1 MKKLIN
7 NKHFVK
13 ITITLYSQQT
23 KSIMTSK
30 ITHVLLFSLFA
41 LLNFTANA
49 FNVTF
54 RVDMS
59 QQSGYTTPQVS
70 GNFISWAQPFL
81 SLTDANGDQ
90 IWEGTANIAAGS
102 FEYKF
107 TADNWGM
114 QETLLAG
121 STCTTTNFGFT
132 NRTLVVS
139 GDVVLPVVC
148 WGACVDCAFAPSYY
162 DVTFQVDMNEMMSN
176 IDSVFT
182 TPEVNGTFNG
192 WCGNCNAMT
201 DANGDGIW
209 STTITLMEGDYDY
222 KFSHDAWGGQEPLSP
237 GSLCTMT
244 SSGYT
249 NRVLSLTQDVVLPPV
264 CYGSCAACGVSTGP
278 FDVIFSVDMSNVDS
292 AFTTPEVN
300 GTFNG
305 WCGNCAAMSDPEG
318 DNVWT
323 ITIPLETGIYDFKYS
338 YDNWAGQE
346 ALTSGS
352 SCTTTTGNNINR
364 TINVSGPMDMGIV
377 CWERCEACNAQ
388 PPLLQM
394 DLPVT
399 FDDTLVEYGFIGF
412 DGAENSQ
419 IVIDPTDATNHVA
432 RVVKSA
438 AAGASAGTTI
448 TAPAELGFAMA
459 IPFTSAETF
468 MNVRVWSPT
477 AGTPVRLKVE
487 DHTNPTHSVE
497 TQATTTMAGAWEVL
511 TFDFSNES
519 AGTAALNLT
528 YTFDKATIFF
538 NFGTPGAVA
547 GEQTYY
553 FDDVQFGQGEVVV
566 VPQHNITFQVDM
578 QNVTGFTTV
587 EVNGTFNNWCGNC
600 FPLSDVDGDGI
611 WTGSAMLDEGTHE
624 YKFTY
629 NSFAGQEN
637 LLSSL
642 PCTVTNFGFTN
653 RSLNVSSDT
662 TLSVVCWES
671 CGDCSSA
678 PTSFDVTFQV
688 DMNGVIG
695 FANPEV
701 NGTFNGWCGNC
712 FQMSD
717 VNADGIWE
725 ATTTLQEGDYQFK
738 YSYDNWGGQEQ
749 LTAGDPCTVT
759 DGQYVNRVL
768 SLHNDT
774 VMAPVC
780 WALCGACQV
789 QQPVNVTFNV
799 DLGTLSAT
807 SVEVAGTFNGFC
819 VACAPMMNTSG
830 SMYSIT
836 LPIMPGVYEYFYTIN
851 GGETA
856 EVLAADVC
864 TIEMN
869 GSVTREIVVSEDV
882 NIAMVCWESCQ
893 LCPMSVNNNLVG
905 EMQLYPN
912 PANSSVR
919 LVMQNS
925 LQAQY
930 SIIDA
935 TGRVVMSGNTM
946 GRMQIDFPTQQL
958 SEGVYQVRVADGTR
972 VLATNLL
979 IQH

>member
-1 MKKLIN
+1 
-7 NKHFVK
+7 
-13 ITITLYSQQT
+13 
-23 KSIMTSK
+23 
-30 ITHVLLFSLFA
+30 
-41 LLNFTANA
+41 
-49 FNVTF
+49 
-54 RVDMS
+54 
-59 QQSGYTTPQVS
+59 
-70 GNFISWAQPFL
+70 
-81 SLTDANGDQ
+81 
-90 IWEGTANIAAGS
+90 
-102 FEYKF
+102 
-107 TADNWGM
+107 
-114 QETLLAG
+114 
-121 STCTTTNFGFT
+121 
-132 NRTLVVS
+132 
-139 GDVVLPVVC
+139 
-148 WGACVDCAFAPSYY
+148 
-162 DVTFQVDMNEMMSN
+162 
-176 IDSVFT
+176 
-182 TPEVNGTFNG
+182 
-192 WCGNCNAMT
+192 
-201 DANGDGIW
+201 
-209 STTITLMEGDYDY
+209 
-222 KFSHDAWGGQEPLSP
+222 
-237 GSLCTMT
+237 
-244 SSGYT
+244 
-249 NRVLSLTQDVVLPPV
+249 
-264 CYGSCAACGVSTGP
+264 
-278 FDVIFSVDMSNVDS
+278 
-292 AFTTPEVN
+292 
-300 GTFNG
+300 
-305 WCGNCAAMSDPEG
+305 
-318 DNVWT
+318 
-323 ITIPLETGIYDFKYS
+323 
-338 YDNWAGQE
+338 
-346 ALTSGS
+346 
-352 SCTTTTGNNINR
+352 
-364 TINVSGPMDMGIV
+364 
-377 CWERCEACNAQ
+377 
-388 PPLLQM
+388 
-394 DLPVT
+394 
-399 FDDTLVEYGFIGF
+399 
-412 DGAENSQ
+412 
-419 IVIDPTDATNHVA
+419 
-432 RVVKSA
+432 
-438 AAGASAGTTI
+438 
-448 TAPAELGFAMA
+448 
-459 IPFTSAETF
+459 
-468 MNVRVWSPT
+468 
-477 AGTPVRLKVE
+477 VRLK
-487 DHTNPTHSVE
+487 DSDQTNPTHSVE

-819 VACAPMMNTSG
+819 VACGPMMNTSG

-836 LPIMPGVYEYFYTIN
+836 LPIMPGV
-851 GGETA
+851 
-856 EVLAADVC
+856 
-864 TIEMN
+864 
-869 GSVTREIVVSEDV
+869 
-882 NIAMVCWESCQ
+882 
-893 LCPMSVNNNLVG
+893 
-905 EMQLYPN
+905 
-912 PANSSVR
+912 
-919 LVMQNS
+919 
-925 LQAQY
+925 
-930 SIIDA
+930 
-935 TGRVVMSGNTM
+935 
-946 GRMQIDFPTQQL
+946 
-958 SEGVYQVRVADGTR
+958 
-972 VLATNLL
+972 
-979 IQH
+979 

>member
-1 MKKLIN
+1 
-7 NKHFVK
+7 
-13 ITITLYSQQT
+13 
-23 KSIMTSK
+23 
-30 ITHVLLFSLFA
+30 
-41 LLNFTANA
+41 
-49 FNVTF
+49 
-54 RVDMS
+54 
-59 QQSGYTTPQVS
+59 
-70 GNFISWAQPFL
+70 
-81 SLTDANGDQ
+81 
-90 IWEGTANIAAGS
+90 
-102 FEYKF
+102 
-107 TADNWGM
+107 
-114 QETLLAG
+114 
-121 STCTTTNFGFT
+121 
-132 NRTLVVS
+132 
-139 GDVVLPVVC
+139 
-148 WGACVDCAFAPSYY
+148 
-162 DVTFQVDMNEMMSN
+162 
-176 IDSVFT
+176 
-182 TPEVNGTFNG
+182 
-192 WCGNCNAMT
+192 
-201 DANGDGIW
+201 
-209 STTITLMEGDYDY
+209 
-222 KFSHDAWGGQEPLSP
+222 
-237 GSLCTMT
+237 
-244 SSGYT
+244 
-249 NRVLSLTQDVVLPPV
+249 
-264 CYGSCAACGVSTGP
+264 
-278 FDVIFSVDMSNVDS
+278 
-292 AFTTPEVN
+292 
-300 GTFNG
+300 
-305 WCGNCAAMSDPEG
+305 
-318 DNVWT
+318 
-323 ITIPLETGIYDFKYS
+323 
-338 YDNWAGQE
+338 
-346 ALTSGS
+346 
-352 SCTTTTGNNINR
+352 
-364 TINVSGPMDMGIV
+364 
-377 CWERCEACNAQ
+377 
-388 PPLLQM
+388 
-394 DLPVT
+394 
-399 FDDTLVEYGFIGF
+399 
-412 DGAENSQ
+412 
-419 IVIDPTDATNHVA
+419 
-432 RVVKSA
+432 
-438 AAGASAGTTI
+438 
-448 TAPAELGFAMA
+448 
-459 IPFTSAETF
+459 
-468 MNVRVWSPT
+468 
-477 AGTPVRLKVE
+477 
-487 DHTNPTHSVE
+487 VE
-497 TQATTTMAGAWEVL
+497 TQATTTIAGAWEVL
-511 TFDFSNES
+511 TFDFSNHS
-519 AGTAALNLT
+519 AGTAPLDLDYT
-528 YTFDKATIFF
+528 YDKATIFF

-553 FDDVQFGQGEVVV
+553 FDDVQFGQGEV

-611 WTGSAMLDEGTHE
+611 WTGSAMIDEGTHE
-624 YKFTY
+624 YKFTFD
-629 NSFAGQEN
+629 SFAGQENLLNGMPCTVSNFGFTNRSLTVTADSILSEVCWESCSTCDGAALQYSVTFQVDMQNLSGFTTPEVNGSFNGWCGGCFPLSDIDGDGIWTGTAMIPEGPQEFKFAYDSWAGQEN

-759 DGQYVNRVL
+759 DGQYVNRAL
-768 SLHNDT
+768 SLHSDT

-799 DLGTLSAT
+799 DLGTLPAT